1 MKHPS
6 DQLDGF
12 LLRLL
17 VAVMEEKSVSRAAG
31 RLNLPQSTVSAG
43 LSRLRNIFDDPL
55 FVRGRNC
62 MVPTERMAS
71 LYDRMQG
78 ALEELD
84 ALCVPPP
91 VAGPAQINRAFH
103 LGSLDYVSSRF
114 IPTVIARILRSMP
127 GASVEVHSL
136 TMDFDY
142 LEALESG
149 ALDLV
154 VGNWGTPP
162 EHLHLLPLF
171 EDEIVCLMRQGH
183 PVLKRPAFTQ
193 ADYLAC
199 DHLGLLP
206 FNVNQLG
213 VIDAYLAQLGLR
225 RHVKVVLPY
234 FNNVPDLLMQSDLI
248 FTTSRRFAQAH
259 AAALPLAVVAPPLPF
274 PPMRFYL
281 LWHDRTHRSAACR
294 LLREAVAEAIVGF
307 QQSPPGC
314 ARAASTT
321 PTAI

>member
-1 MKHPS
+1 MKHSS

-17 VAVMEEKSVSRAAG
+17 VAVMEERSVSRAAG

-43 LSRLRNIFDDPL
+43 LSRLRNIFEDPL
-55 FVRGRNC
+55 FVRGRNS
-62 MVPTERMAS
+62 MVPTERMVS
-71 LYDRMQG
+71 LYDRMRG

-84 ALCVPPP
+84 GLCVPPA
-91 VAGPAQINRAFH
+91 VSGPAEINRTFH

-127 GASVEVHSL
+127 SASVEVHSL

-142 LEALESG
+142 LEALENG

-154 VGNWGTPP
+154 VGNWGSPP

-171 EDEIVCLMRQGH
+171 EDDIVCLMRQGH
-183 PVLKRPAFTQ
+183 PVLRRPAFTQ

-234 FNNVPDLLMQSDLI
+234 FNNVPDLLTQSDLI
-248 FTTSRRFAQAH
+248 FTTSRRFAEAH
-259 AAALPLAVVAPPLPF
+259 AAALPLTVVPAPLPF

-281 LWHDRTHRSAACR
+281 LWHDRTHRSIACR
-294 LLREAVAEAIVGF
+294 LLREAVAEAITGF
-307 QQSPPGC
+307 HQTHSGSS
-314 ARAASTT
+314 RAVATA
-321 PTAI
+321 PTIT